1 MADRE
6 QNPIDAL
13 LQELISSR
21 RSATSLFEDLDS
33 SSFVEGF
40 LKVSSSKLNES
51 IRELVEFLGGT
62 LSDENLRDLSRRI
75 ERARIPTQDK
85 RALGE
90 GIQIA
95 KDISDILTDLATN
108 LEELGGQ
115 SESLRKELDFLI
127 NSFGELKTYA
137 GKNLREFIQEYQEL
151 LDSQRESLE
160 NFLDEM
166 GGARQFGRYFY
177 LSKLDEN
184 KYREESYLI
193 SQPGFFRSF
202 EDYAKLVGPGAL
214 FKSTESLIKSAVEDI
229 RLSSSIFSFLSGL
242 PARERIFNPDITT
255 ITDFQKNIFKRIPQE
270 FAQAKQITNIS
281 LLELS
286 ERINT
291 LLKAPES
298 ERDYITLSKLV
309 TQREELQKRLLALLR
324 EEIEYRQEFNRRTYG
339 MFLEASKDFGLRAI
353 DKIFSTTRNPFVDI
367 FTESFRFAFSI
378 GSQVYSGTRN
388 LLNLIP
394 TGIPR
399 GGASRPPNRPSSP
412 STRPS
417 SPSSGPTTSPKTTI
431 PPIWRGAGR
440 LVGGALGGYGIGVI
454 QDVLFEKKDI
464 KEALTSPS
472 NIGAGI
478 GAALGGTLLAP
489 FGLAPLG
496 MIGGGIFGS
505 YIGGLFERN
514 KKETDIKEI
523 SLRELAERT
532 SKQSTINN
540 FYLNPTNT
548 PRTGNEFL
556 TNLEISKKESGDK
569 ELLFF
574 STQTSLQN
582 LGLAAL
588 TASGSL
594 NNLGLSA
601 GRLSI
606 NFGELAK
613 TSASFATGLASAGI
627 AFVSDFYL
635 QSMNRAYDIYY
646 QQFTQQNLMPQ
657 MIRRQLGATTAEI
670 SRNLVTPGT
679 GLLFQGPLS
688 VAGLGFER
696 TELLAGA
703 SRVANQ
709 MLIRSAEDLAE
720 RLKEAANVARIFGTN
735 LEQGVGAIALLRRS
749 TLEYSDLF
757 RTSYVLTRT
766 EPTAFTKAM
775 AEAVIQASLS
785 LSIQQGI
792 SPRRYLESF
801 ERVQTL
807 LITSSNRTLAELA
820 RNNIEITRNIVNSFN
835 EFIRSGL
842 NNPIVGGIGI
852 RAGLTPRG
860 MLLGA
865 TPENMTRVIR
875 QLSLELGLPGSL
887 VGGRFSGQA
896 REYLLPLIQN
906 LLGLTNISPDAF
918 NEIVLSVITGRDAQ
932 AQRLIREAQRA
943 PLPRAVPSDRDFAK
957 NIDQLNISY
966 QNLTNVISRNIES
979 ITKLNEAINN
989 LTVSILNLGDQ
1000 IIPNILEIIANL
1012 AREAGFSISEFLGP
1026 KNAQSYIQE
1035 ERKSSSL
1042 DKQQISE
1049 LLPETIRPMS
1059 SIQQIPKFLSRTREP
1074 SVQQESKPLKG
1085 IRPTRTQQIP
1095 TSPFEAER
1103 MGSSYTKQTPTKTE
1117 TLTFLEGKTT
1127 TLLVS
1132 ERINNA
1138 LQSSLASS
1146 NINKESRRPIP
1157 TSKDIVDSVVASLL
1171 SPRSLTF
1178 SKEIIQS
1185 KKEPS
1190 LEAQSMSKEISGQIL
1205 QLPPSYSG
1213 YALVKIEKIPE
1224 PLTSEFLENLIRS
1237 YNKRGRK

>member
-21 RSATSLFEDLDS
+21 RSATSFFEDLDS

-51 IRELVEFLGGT
+51 VRELVEFLGEAF
-62 LSDENLRDLSRRI
+62 SNKSIQDLSRRI

-85 RALGE
+85 RSLGE
-90 GIQIA
+90 GLY
-95 KDISDILTDLATN
+95 ISEAISGILIDLGRT
-108 LEELGGQ
+108 LEKLGDQ
-115 SESLRKELDFLI
+115 SEGLKKELDFLT
-127 NSFGELKTYA
+127 NSFNELKTYA
-137 GKNLREFIQEYQEL
+137 GKSLREFIQEYREL
-151 LDSQRESLE
+151 LTTQREAGASLE
-160 NFLDEM
+160 EIINEL
-166 GGARQFGRYFY
+166 GGIRQFGRYFY

-229 RLSSSIFSFLSGL
+229 RLSSSIFSFLSSL
-242 PARERIFNPDITT
+242 SARERIFNPDITT
-255 ITDFQKNIFKRIPQE
+255 ITDFQRNIFKRLPQE
-270 FAQAKQITNIS
+270 LAQAKQITNIS
-281 LLELS
+281 LLELT

-324 EEIEYRQEFNRRTYG
+324 EEIEYRQEFNKRTYG
-339 MFLEASKDFGLRAI
+339 MFLEASKDFGLRTV
-353 DKIFSTTRNPFVDI
+353 DKIFATTRNPFVDI

-388 LLNLIP
+388 FLDLIP

-399 GGASRPPNRPSSP
+399 GGVPKGETPRTP
-412 STRPS
+412 TRPS
-417 SPSSGPTTSPKTTI
+417 SPTTKPPTTTSPKTTI
-431 PPIWRGAGR
+431 PPILIGAGR
-440 LVGGALGGYGIGVI
+440 LIGTAGGAYGFGVLK
-454 QDVLFEKKDI
+454 DVLFEKKDI
-464 KEALTSPS
+464 KDALTSPS
-472 NIGAGI
+472 NIGAGV

-514 KKETDIKEI
+514 KKETSVREI
-523 SLRELAERT
+523 SLGELKETT
-532 SKQSTINN
+532 SKQPATSPFYFDPDGVPSSTKP
-540 FYLNPTNT
+540 FSPGTT
-548 PRTGNEFL
+548 DTGNKKLPPSTAQNFSRNSFL
-556 TNLEISKKESGDK
+556 MVPTAESRFLNNLEIDK
-569 ELLFF
+569 EKGKDSRNNELILF
-574 STQTSLQN
+574 STKTSLQN

-606 NFGELAK
+606 NFEELAK
-613 TSASFATGLASAGI
+613 TSASFTTGLISAGV

-635 QSMNRAYDIYY
+635 QSMNKAYDIYY
-646 QQFTQQNLMPQ
+646 QQFAQQNLMPQ
-657 MIRRQLGATTAEI
+657 MIRRQLGTTTAEI

-679 GLLFQGPLS
+679 GLLFQGPLG

-709 MLIRSAEDLAE
+709 MLVRSAEDLAG

-735 LEQGVGAIALLRRS
+735 LEQGVEAIALLRRS

-775 AEAVIQASLS
+775 SEAVIQASLS

-801 ERVQTL
+801 ERFQTL

-875 QLSLELGLPGSL
+875 QLSLELGLAGSL

-918 NEIVLSVITGRDAQ
+918 NEIVLSVITGRDVK
-932 AQRLIREAQRA
+932 AQRLIREAQKM
-943 PLPRAVPSDRDFAK
+943 PLPSAIPSDRDFAR

-966 QNLTNVISRNIES
+966 QNLTDVLERNIS
-979 ITKLNEAINN
+979 AITELNKAINN
-989 LTVSILNLGDQ
+989 LAATVLDAGNVVVPIIMDKLSEILNK
-1000 IIPNILEIIANL
+1000 IPVNAKYSTENQKPPLVSQEMIDRASEIL
-1012 AREAGFSISEFLGP
+1012 
-1026 KNAQSYIQE
+1026 
-1035 ERKSSSL
+1035 SSS
-1042 DKQQISE
+1042 
-1049 LLPETIRPMS
+1049 
-1059 SIQQIPKFLSRTREP
+1059 
-1074 SVQQESKPLKG
+1074 
-1085 IRPTRTQQIP
+1085 
-1095 TSPFEAER
+1095 
-1103 MGSSYTKQTPTKTE
+1103 
-1117 TLTFLEGKTT
+1117 TF
-1127 TLLVS
+1127 
-1132 ERINNA
+1132 
-1138 LQSSLASS
+1138 
-1146 NINKESRRPIP
+1146 P
-1157 TSKDIVDSVVASLL
+1157 
-1171 SPRSLTF
+1171 
-1178 SKEIIQS
+1178 
-1185 KKEPS
+1185 
-1190 LEAQSMSKEISGQIL
+1190 
-1205 QLPPSYSG
+1205 YSG
-1213 YALVKIEKIPE
+1213 YALVKIERVPDQ
-1224 PLTSEFLENLIRS
+1224 LTTQLIETMVRNA
-1237 YNKRGRK
+1237 NKRGGK

>member
-21 RSATSLFEDLDS
+21 RSATSFFEDLDS

-40 LKVSSSKLNES
+40 LKISSSKLNES
-51 IRELVEFLGGT
+51 IRELIEFLGEAF
-62 LSDENLRDLSRRI
+62 SDKNIQDLSRRI
-75 ERARIPTQDK
+75 ERARIPIPDK

-90 GIQIA
+90 GLY
-95 KDISDILTDLATN
+95 ISETISSILTDLGRA
-108 LEELGGQ
+108 LEKLGDQ
-115 SESLRKELDFLI
+115 SEGLKKELDFLI
-127 NSFGELKTYA
+127 NSFDELKTYA
-137 GKNLREFIQEYQEL
+137 GKSLREFIQEYREL
-151 LDSQRESLE
+151 LTTQREVSVSLE
-160 NFLDEM
+160 EFINEM
-166 GGARQFGRYFY
+166 GGIRQFGRYFY
-177 LSKLDEN
+177 LSRLDKN
-184 KYREESYLI
+184 QYREESYLI

-202 EDYAKLVGPGAL
+202 EDYARLVGPEAL
-214 FKSTESLIKSAVEDI
+214 FKSTESLIKSTVEDI
-229 RLSSSIFSFLSGL
+229 RLSSSIFSFLSSL
-242 PARERIFNPDITT
+242 PARERIFNPDIAT
-255 ITDFQKNIFKRIPQE
+255 ITDFQRNIFKRIPQE

-281 LLELS
+281 LLELN

-324 EEIEYRQEFNRRTYG
+324 EEIEYRQEFNKRTYG
-339 MFLEASKDFGLRAI
+339 MFLEASKNFGLRTV
-353 DKIFSTTRNPFVDI
+353 DKIFATTRNPFVDI

-388 LLNLIP
+388 LLNLVP
-394 TGIPR
+394 TGMPK
-399 GGASRPPNRPSSP
+399 GGAPRPTKPSSP
-412 STRPS
+412 D
-417 SPSSGPTTSPKTTI
+417 PTTSPRTTV
-431 PPIWRGAGR
+431 PPVLRGAGGA
-440 LVGGALGGYGIGVI
+440 LGGALGGYGFGVAE
-454 QDVLFEKKDI
+454 DVLFEKKSLKD
-464 KEALTSPS
+464 ALTSPS

-505 YIGGLFERN
+505 YVGGLFERN
-514 KKETDIKEI
+514 KKE
-523 SLRELAERT
+523 
-532 SKQSTINN
+532 
-540 FYLNPTNT
+540 
-548 PRTGNEFL
+548 
-556 TNLEISKKESGDK
+556 GDNK

-613 TSASFATGLASAGI
+613 TSASFATGLISAGV

-646 QQFTQQNLMPQ
+646 QQFSQQNLMPQ
-657 MIRRQLGATTAEI
+657 AIRRQLGTTTAEI

-703 SRVANQ
+703 SRVSSQ
-709 MLIRSAEDLAE
+709 MLIRSAEDLAG

-735 LEQGVGAIALLRRS
+735 LEQGVEAIALLRRA
-749 TLEYSDLF
+749 TLNYSDLF
-757 RTSYVLTRT
+757 TTSYVLTRT

-775 AEAVIQASLS
+775 AEAVIKASLS

-842 NNPIVGGIGI
+842 SNPIVGGIGI

-865 TPENMTRVIR
+865 TPENMTRIIR
-875 QLSLELGLPGSL
+875 QLSLELGLAGSL

-932 AQRLIREAQRA
+932 AQKLIREAQKR
-943 PLPRAVPSDRDFAK
+943 PLPSAIPSDRDFAR

-966 QNLTNVISRNIES
+966 QQLTDVLERNIS
-979 ITKLNEAINN
+979 AITELNKAINN
-989 LTVSILNLGDQ
+989 LAAKVLDAGDAVVPIIMNKLSEILKEIPVKAKYSTENQGPPLVSQEMIDRASEIL
-1000 IIPNILEIIANL
+1000 
-1012 AREAGFSISEFLGP
+1012 
-1026 KNAQSYIQE
+1026 
-1035 ERKSSSL
+1035 SSS
-1042 DKQQISE
+1042 
-1049 LLPETIRPMS
+1049 
-1059 SIQQIPKFLSRTREP
+1059 
-1074 SVQQESKPLKG
+1074 
-1085 IRPTRTQQIP
+1085 
-1095 TSPFEAER
+1095 
-1103 MGSSYTKQTPTKTE
+1103 
-1117 TLTFLEGKTT
+1117 TF
-1127 TLLVS
+1127 
-1132 ERINNA
+1132 
-1138 LQSSLASS
+1138 
-1146 NINKESRRPIP
+1146 P
-1157 TSKDIVDSVVASLL
+1157 
-1171 SPRSLTF
+1171 
-1178 SKEIIQS
+1178 
-1185 KKEPS
+1185 
-1190 LEAQSMSKEISGQIL
+1190 
-1205 QLPPSYSG
+1205 YSG
-1213 YALVKIEKIPE
+1213 YALVKIERVPDQ
-1224 PLTSEFLENLIRS
+1224 LTTQLIETIAR
-1237 YNKRGRK
+1237 NANRKGGK